1 MLCVQLNQIEASHLF
16 PCSLTVVLASD
27 PQTHQYPSLETQ
39 GPQIRTKHVRENN
52 HR

>member
-1 MLCVQLNQIEASHLF
+1 MLCVQSNEIEVSDLC

-39 GPQIRTKHVRENN
+39 VSKLGQNI
-52 HR
+52 